1 MPWPFLIPIVAILAW
16 AAVKISESRARHGS
30 TYGDPSRD
38 AEIDALLARLEDGE
52 DERARLRA
60 RIENLEAIVT
70 GDRYELD
77 REARR
82 ALPTAPAAP
91 QLTLDEEPL
100 DSEEAEAQAARMAS
114 RARGNV

>member
-16 AAVKISESRARHGS
+16 AAVKIAESRAKQGS
-30 TYGDPSRD
+30 TFGGPQRD
-38 AEIDALLARLEDGE
+38 AGVDALLARLEDGE

-70 GDRYELD
+70 SDRYELD
-77 REARR
+77 REAHQ
-82 ALPTAPAAP
+82 ALPSAPAAP
-91 QLTLDEEPL
+91 LLALDDEPL
-100 DSEEAEAQAARMAS
+100 DPEEAEAQAARMAS